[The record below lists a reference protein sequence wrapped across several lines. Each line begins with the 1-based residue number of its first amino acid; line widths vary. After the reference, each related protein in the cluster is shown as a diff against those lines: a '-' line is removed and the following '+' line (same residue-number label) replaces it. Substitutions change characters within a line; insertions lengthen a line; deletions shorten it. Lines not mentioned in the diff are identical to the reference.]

1 MPPKKAASSKSIK
14 GQDKAVEKAKQK
26 AAEDKTFGLKNKNK
40 SKAVQKYIK
49 TVQSQVKGN
58 QVSEAALRAKEQAQ
72 KEEKKK
78 LAQQQALIASL
89 FKGTEN
95 AKKAAEAAAKQTPE
109 TIKAGQ
115 AIDLYVDHRK
125 QRGHEDDLANVTTD
139 QICKHFFDA
148 VEKRQYGWFWECPNG
163 GDKCIYRHCLPE
175 GYVLKDDTPIETV
188 EDEETIEERVERQRA
203 ELVGEG
209 TKVTYETFMAW
220 KKRKEEERLAN
231 VEAQRVAESKK
242 TGGKGYGVLSGRDL
256 FTYDP
261 ALFVDDA
268 AAAGEADYEEDPE
281 YWDSILNANQQAVD
295 KANQEALAGS
305 EKGDP
310 SKQTDVLSNDR
321 PGSSQ
326 PDSGRPQSGQSQ
338 KDQPQNVQPQNAQPQ
353 NVSLF
358 LDDEIDDV
366 DIDDL

>member
-1 MPPKKAASSKSIK
+1 MPPKKAASKSIK

-49 TVQSQVKGN
+49 TVQSQVKGAN
-58 QVSEAALRAKEQAQ
+58 VSEAALRAKEQAQ

-115 AIDLYVDHRK
+115 QIDLYVDHRK
-125 QRGHEDDLANVTTD
+125 QRGHEDALANVTTD
-139 QICKHFFDA
+139 QICKHFFEA
-148 VEKRQYGWFWECPNG
+148 VEKRQYGWFWDCPNG

-175 GYVLKDDTPIETV
+175 GYVLKDDAPV
-188 EDEETIEERVERQRA
+188 EEVDGEETIEERVERERT
-203 ELVGEG
+203 ELTGEG
-209 TKVTYETFMAW
+209 TKVTLETFLAW
-220 KKRKEEERLAN
+220 KKRKEEERLAA

-242 TGGKGYGVLSGRDL
+242 TGGKGYGVLSGKDL

-281 YWDSILNANQQAVD
+281 YWDSILNQNQQAID
-295 KANQEALAGS
+295 KANEEALKAAQ
-305 EKGDP
+305 GDQSP
-310 SKQTDVLSNDR
+310 KQTDNDNV
-321 PGSSQ
+321 G
-326 PDSGRPQSGQSQ
+326 
-338 KDQPQNVQPQNAQPQ
+338 VQPQNA
-353 NVSLF
+353 SLF
-358 LDDEIDDV
+358 LNDDIDDV
-366 DIDDL
+366 NIDDLE